1 MLDVMI
7 QVATAINYSPLP
19 QVGAENSTMQSILS
33 VIFGLAGVVALIFVA
48 IGGLR
53 LILAN
58 GDPTAVAKARGTILY
73 ALLGLVVVIS
83 AFLIVSFILGML

>member
-1 MLDVMI
+1 MLDVLI
-7 QVATAINYSPLP
+7 QVATAIDYSPLP
-19 QVGAENSTMQSILS
+19 KVGAENATMQSILS
-33 VIFGLAGVVALIFVA
+33 VIFGLAGVIALIFVA

-58 GDPTAVAKARGTILY
+58 GDPSAVAKARGTIVY
-73 ALLGLVVVIS
+73 ALIGLVVVIS